1 MALIIFIISIL
12 CLVYGFQGKYRL
24 GASALSLG
32 LALVALYLWDPG
44 HYAFIGVLALGLALV
59 IFEAFL
65 PSLGI
70 LGLIGLGMLAFEI
83 FQQRLSLGA
92 LGFEVLAALYLG
104 LVTAVLM
111 IRLVLASPQAQTL
124 VLKDQPGSQGKRG
137 DQELLLGQ
145 QAKVVAPLRP
155 VGKVRVSDGR
165 AVEAINEQDFVDRG
179 QAVEIIAVRTKDVKV
194 RRIDHD

>member
-1 MALIIFIISIL
+1 MALIIFIISVL

-24 GASALSLG
+24 GASALSLVF
-32 LALVALYLWDPG
+32 ALIALYLWGPG

-70 LGLIGLGMLAFEI
+70 LGLIGLGMLAFEL
-83 FQQRLSLGA
+83 FQQRLSLDT
-92 LGFEVLAALYLG
+92 LGFEILAALYLG

-111 IRLVLASPQAQTL
+111 IRLVLSSPQAQAL
-124 VLKDQPGSQGKRG
+124 VLEDRPGSQGKGG
-137 DQELLLGQ
+137 DQEDLLGQ
-145 QAKVVAPLRP
+145 QAEVVAPLRP
-155 VGKVRVSDGR
+155 VGKVRVSDGQ
-165 AVEAINEQDFVDRG
+165 VLEAISEQDFVDRG